1 MIPCYAHR
9 IAIYA
14 ELVRLAES
22 LFGRRDDS
30 KKGE

>member
-1 MIPCYAHR
+1 MIPCYSHR
-9 IAIYA
+9 TAIYA

-22 LFGRRDDS
+22 LFGRREDP